1 MKKILL
7 SLACALVLTGCA
19 SKGGEISSNKQQM
32 SASSDAIKLVLK
44 GDWRDPKNIARDQ
57 YRHPLETLNFMGVKP
72 GDTVVEISPSAGWYT
87 EILAP
92 LVKGKGRYIGVVTNP
107 AKTSSDASRDYNTK
121 NNNALRDKI
130 TARADVYGDASLF
143 EIDPKA
149 PAISEAGSA
158 DVVLTFRN
166 VHNWMGAGTEAQ
178 MFEAFFEVLKPGGTL
193 GVVEHRA
200 NQDVPKGD
208 KSGYVSEAQ
217 VIAMAIKAG
226 FTLDARSE
234 INANKKD
241 TKDYPK
247 GVWTLPPTFA
257 EGEKDREKYLAI
269 GESDRMTLRFK
280 KPQ

>member
-1 MKKILL
+1 MKKLILVLACL
-7 SLACALVLTGCA
+7 SLISACHSDGDSKHSMKQESKQFSSAIAPVLA
-19 SKGGEISSNKQQM
+19 
-32 SASSDAIKLVLK
+32 
-44 GDWRDPKNIARDQ
+44 GDWRSPENKARDQ
-57 YRHPLETLNFMGVKP
+57 YRHPQQTLGFFGVKP
-72 GDTVVEISPSAGWYT
+72 TDTVIEISPSAGWYS

-92 LVKGKGRYIGVVTNP
+92 LVREKGRYIGVVTDP
-107 AKTSSDASRDYNTK
+107 AKTSSEASRNNNTK
-121 NNNALRDKI
+121 NNNALRAKFA
-130 TARADVYGDASLF
+130 ARAEVYGNASLF

-149 PAISEAGSA
+149 PSISEPAIA

-178 MFEAFFEVLKPGGTL
+178 MFEAFYEVLKPGGTL

-200 NQDVPKGD
+200 SQDLPKGD

-217 VIAMAIKAG
+217 VISMAIKAG
-226 FTLDARSE
+226 FTFDARSE
-234 INANKKD
+234 INANPKD

-247 GVWTLPPTFA
+247 GVWTLPPVLT

-280 KPQ
+280 KPL